1 MSKFLNYFALAVVM
15 GQVITPVLFG
25 LIIWLSDLLIP
36 GRNRDAHAMFAIL
49 TMLGISLTLLVL
61 TIYFIRVKH
70 WSRWLWMSWFWGS
83 MSTAVT
89 CFFYGCALY
98 D

>member
-1 MSKFLNYFALAVVM
+1 MLKFLKYFALAVVM

-25 LIIWLSDLLIP
+25 LIIWLSYLLIP
-36 GRNRDAHAMFAIL
+36 GRNTDAHAQFAIL
-49 TMLGISLTLLVL
+49 TMLGISLSLLGL

-70 WSRWLWMSWFWGS
+70 WSRWLWMSWLFGS
-83 MSTAVT
+83 MGTAVT
-89 CFFYGCALY
+89 CFLYGCALY